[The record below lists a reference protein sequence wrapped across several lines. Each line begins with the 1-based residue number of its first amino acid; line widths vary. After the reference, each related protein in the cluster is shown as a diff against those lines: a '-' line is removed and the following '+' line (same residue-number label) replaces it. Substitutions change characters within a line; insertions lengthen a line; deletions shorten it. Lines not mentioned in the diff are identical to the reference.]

1 MSISLNMKLIFTIIF
16 VCISLLTNAQSDRD
30 SSIKKLEQQEAAAML
45 KGDTLSLSK
54 LWSPNYVVNNPLNVV
69 VDVKTIKWL
78 IRNGKIDYTSFDRI
92 IDKIT
97 YTENLAVVMGT
108 EVVKPERNTEN
119 SGKIVNRRYTHVWIN
134 TKGTWLLVARQ
145 ATNIEVK

>member
-119 SGKIVNRRYTHVWIN
+119 SGKTVNRRYTHVWIN

>member
-1 MSISLNMKLIFTIIF
+1 MKLFLTIAL
-16 VCISLLTNAQSDRD
+16 VYISLLTNAQSNSDTD
-30 SSIKKLEQQEAAAML
+30 IKKLEQQEAAAML

-54 LWSPNYVVNNPLNVV
+54 LWSSDYVVNNPLNTV

-78 IRNGKIDYTSFDRI
+78 IRNGKIDYTSFERI

-97 YTENLAVVMGT
+97 YTQNLAIVMGT
-108 EVVKPERNTEN
+108 EVVRPEKKTEN
-119 SGKIVNRRYTHVWIN
+119 SGKTVNRRYTHVWLKTN
-134 TKGTWLLVARQ
+134 GTWLLVARQ

>member
-1 MSISLNMKLIFTIIF
+1 MKLFLTIAL
-16 VCISLLTNAQSDRD
+16 VYISLLTNAQSNSDTD
-30 SSIKKLEQQEAAAML
+30 IKKLEQQEAAAML

-54 LWSPNYVVNNPLNVV
+54 LWSPDYVVNNPLNTV

-78 IRNGKIDYTSFDRI
+78 IRNGKIDYTSFERI

-97 YTENLAVVMGT
+97 YTQNLAIVMGT
-108 EVVKPERNTEN
+108 EVVRPEKKT
-119 SGKIVNRRYTHVWIN
+119 GKTVNRRYTHVWLKTN
-134 TKGTWLLVARQ
+134 GTWLLVARQ

>member
-1 MSISLNMKLIFTIIF
+1 MKLFLTIAL
-16 VCISLLTNAQSDRD
+16 VYISLLTNAQSNSDTD
-30 SSIKKLEQQEAAAML
+30 IKKLEQQEAAAML

-54 LWSPNYVVNNPLNVV
+54 LWSPDYVVNNPLNTV

-78 IRNGKIDYTSFDRI
+78 IRNGKIDYTSFERI

-97 YTENLAVVMGT
+97 YTQNLAIVMGT
-108 EVVKPERNTEN
+108 EVVRPEKKTEN
-119 SGKIVNRRYTHVWIN
+119 SGKTVNRRYTHVWLKTN
-134 TKGTWLLVARQ
+134 GTWLLVARQ